1 MTLVDALQA
10 ALAVEH
16 QAVYGYGVIGGR
28 TARALQQRAEQ
39 SLDEHRLRR
48 DALSRELQS
57 RHVTPTPAAVG
68 YQLPFP
74 VDSSTAAA
82 RLAVDL
88 ENATA
93 GATWDL
99 VAASA
104 ANSSVRRDAVDWLS
118 RTTARLSGWQFLAG
132 GDAVVALPGQPG

>member
-16 QAVYGYGVIGGR
+16 QAVYGYGVVGGR
-28 TARALQQRAEQ
+28 TARAVQQQAGQ
-39 SLDEHRLRR
+39 SLDAHRLRR
-48 DALSRELQS
+48 DALARELQA

-68 YQLPFP
+68 YPLPFP
-74 VDSSTAAA
+74 VDTLAAAA
-82 RLAVDL
+82 RLAVDM

-99 VAASA
+99 VAASTA
-104 ANSSVRRDAVDWLS
+104 DSSVRRDAVDWLT
-118 RTTARLSGWQFLAG
+118 RTATRLSGWQFLT
-132 GDAVVALPGQPG
+132 GDVTVVALPGQPG